1 MEPADETRA
10 YLEFLLPQSLAP
22 RLPGFLRELEARSR
36 ELGIT
41 DMQLS
46 LTSLEEVFL
55 TIARQVS
62 ACVSILL
69 PGILTYVASSLQ
81 NITNQRRQ
89 KRTNR
94 SRMLFVQ
101 NHDSCPVPVV
111 HVKIH
116 AGHGAGLLT
125 VEHHMRR
132 L

>member
-22 RLPGFLRELEARSR
+22 QLPGFLRELEARSC

-62 ACVSILL
+62 LL
-69 PGILTYVASSLQ
+69 
-81 NITNQRRQ
+81 
-89 KRTNR
+89 
-94 SRMLFVQ
+94 
-101 NHDSCPVPVV
+101 
-111 HVKIH
+111 
-116 AGHGAGLLT
+116 
-125 VEHHMRR
+125 
-132 L
+132 